1 MHRSFTTGAKYF
13 AASNATKEAIWVQ
26 RLLLQI
32 GHLQPGPVRLLCDN
46 QSAISLVHNPAHH
59 QRTKHIDVRYHF
71 IREKQSE
78 GVIDIVYIPTDHQLA
93 DLFTK
98 PIEARRFIFLRDR
111 IGMASSVA
119 I

>member
-1 MHRSFTTGAKYF
+1 
-13 AASNATKEAIWVQ
+13 
-26 RLLLQI
+26 
-32 GHLQPGPVRLLCDN
+32 
-46 QSAISLVHNPAHH
+46 
-59 QRTKHIDVRYHF
+59 VRYHF

-98 PIEARRFIFLRDR
+98 PIEAHRFNFLRDR

>member
-13 AASNATKEAIWVQ
+13 AASNATKEIVF
-26 RLLLQI
+26 
-32 GHLQPGPVRLLCDN
+32 GT
-46 QSAISLVHNPAHH
+46 QS
-59 QRTKHIDVRYHF
+59 RK
-71 IREKQSE
+71 KQSE
-78 GVIDIVYIPTDHQLA
+78 GVIDVVYIPTDYQLA

-98 PIEARRFIFLRDR
+98 PIEAHRFNFLRDR